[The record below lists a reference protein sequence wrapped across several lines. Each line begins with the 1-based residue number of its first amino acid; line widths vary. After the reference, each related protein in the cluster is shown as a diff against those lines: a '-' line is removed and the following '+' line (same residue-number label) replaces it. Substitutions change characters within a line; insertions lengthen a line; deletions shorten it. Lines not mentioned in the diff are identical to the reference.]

1 MWNVSVLGHGDGG
14 DLHWSG
20 GWRYLLFFILS
31 GRGRLGG
38 GTALLHFLLLFFLF
52 LLQQFDVLLSET
64 NLKKYDLSLQ
74 KLTLEINWQCPSLH
88 RMKSVVPCNDKTVV
102 DVDNCLFEVAK

>member
-64 NLKKYDLSLQ
+64 NLKN
-74 KLTLEINWQCPSLH
+74 I
-88 RMKSVVPCNDKTVV
+88 
-102 DVDNCLFEVAK
+102 F